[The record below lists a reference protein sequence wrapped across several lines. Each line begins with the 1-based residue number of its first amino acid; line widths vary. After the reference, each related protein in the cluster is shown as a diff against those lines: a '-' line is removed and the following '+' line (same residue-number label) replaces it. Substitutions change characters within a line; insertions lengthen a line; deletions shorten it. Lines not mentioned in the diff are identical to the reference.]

1 MPQSKKDY
9 PWVKIGCLKK
19 NKVIVYGAGSSFHWF
34 SETLYLRYEVVPQ
47 LIVDKKFDE
56 TLIGFFIGSLIF
68 VGILNY
74 LIQGKFTIWNDDVR
88 DQ

>member
-1 MPQSKKDY
+1 MKKLLRRLFNVFTIFSFVY
-9 PWVKIGCLKK
+9 LIGFIY
-19 NKVIVYGAGSSFHWF
+19 N
-34 SETLYLRYEVVPQ
+34 

-74 LIQGKFTIWNDDVR
+74 LIQGRFTIWNDDVR
-88 DQ
+88 DL